1 MDVVTLYHFPSPL
14 LATIAIDG
22 IIHNIFEE
30 ISDSNAGVK
39 VKDTTIDVKQE
50 THATTKANMV
60 YNVVTSYFEVGTSG
74 AKREHLGNVKFD
86 KPITPTSQS
95 CTGPPLK

>member
-39 VKDTTIDVKQE
+39 VKDTTVDVKQE
-50 THATTKANMV
+50 SVDISTDKIGSVDISTDKIGSIDISTDKIGSVDIATDRRR
-60 YNVVTSYFEVGTSG
+60 YSDGSF
-74 AKREHLGNVKFD
+74 LLL
-86 KPITPTSQS
+86 PI
-95 CTGPPLK
+95 